1 MSNGDKHI
9 EIENRNLKE
18 DFTMKLR
25 RVMAGTLAA
34 TLVLGSSMMVFAADP
49 QTGSATGTGE
59 SIGHVDKEVL
69 TVTLP
74 TENDALNQIFDY
86 KIDPERVIDLAGKLK
101 DGTTSV
107 TANAEGVYFK
117 NSDNTYSSSSDEVRF
132 EGKNSVAVDVSVA
145 AEVTATDGGK
155 DIALVADNDALT
167 AATTPALLMNLTVG
181 TDTKAI
187 TSEGAT
193 AKAKLDGVPD
203 NFEVTVESNA
213 YKYSAKAGATGWKTT
228 TVKLSGKTNKMD
240 VPADMTAPKIK
251 LTWTVAKHVDSYLSA
266 TTMTASSN
274 SVTLSLPDSVTLS
287 KAEITYADGT
297 GSITLTDQYTLNGT
311 TLTVPAENITA
322 WLGLNPAYSKMVLTF
337 SDGKSETI
345 TFQ

>member
-1 MSNGDKHI
+1 
-9 EIENRNLKE
+9 
-18 DFTMKLR
+18 MKLR

-49 QTGSATGTGE
+49 QTGSATGEGT

-74 TENDALNQIFDY
+74 TEDANLNSTFSY
-86 KIDPERVIDLAGKLK
+86 KVDPERVIDLAGKLT
-101 DGTTSV
+101 DNTAV
-107 TANAEGVYFK
+107 TKNADGVYFK
-117 NSDNTYSSSSDEVRF
+117 NKDNSYSSSSDEVEF
-132 EGKNSVAVDVSVA
+132 EGKNSVAVDISVA
-145 AEVTATDGGK
+145 AEVTASEGGK

-181 TDTKAI
+181 SDTKAI

-193 AKAKLDGVPD
+193 AKAKLDGKPD
-203 NFEVTVESNA
+203 NFEVTVEGNA
-213 YKYSAKAGATGWKTT
+213 YKYTAKSSAAGWSKTS
-228 TVKLSGKTNKMD
+228 VKLSGKTNNMD

-251 LTWTVAKHVDSYLSA
+251 LTWTVSKHVDSYLSA

-287 KAEITYADGT
+287 KAELTLADGT
-297 GSITLTDQYTLNGT
+297 GAIELTNQYTLDGT
-311 TLTVPAENITA
+311 TFTIPVDMITA
-322 WLGLNPAYSKMVLTF
+322 WLGLNPSYTKVVLTF
-337 SDGKSETI
+337 SDNKTETI
-345 TFQ
+345 TLQ